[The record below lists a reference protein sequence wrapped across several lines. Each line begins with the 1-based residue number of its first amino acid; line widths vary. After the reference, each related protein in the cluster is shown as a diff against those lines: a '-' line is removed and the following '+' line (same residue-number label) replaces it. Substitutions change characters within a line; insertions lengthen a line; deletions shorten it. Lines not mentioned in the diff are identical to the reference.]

1 MLFKSDSDC
10 VDREKNFD
18 SLYFRNRCKLI
29 TNQEDNTKT
38 CIDNNFKIPCKF
50 YSVGD
55 CPTDENPK
63 VNFYGEQSETPYCMV
78 NIDGDKCI
86 EKDNYVSD
94 SCNYNYL
101 KDGGESLDNYSKNCK
116 EVELSVKE
124 GNQTRMV
131 SSSFNRENL
140 PCSLLACLQ

>member
-1 MLFKSDSDC
+1 
-10 VDREKNFD
+10 
-18 SLYFRNRCKLI
+18 
-29 TNQEDNTKT
+29 
-38 CIDNNFKIPCKF
+38 
-50 YSVGD
+50 
-55 CPTDENPK
+55 
-63 VNFYGEQSETPYCMV
+63 MV

-131 SSSFNRENL
+131 SSSFNREKL
-140 PCSLLACLQ
+140 TLFIIRKR